1 MFFGLVF
8 GVIRLL
14 PFDVNQ
20 SELIRFAYDNPLGVL
35 RRFHLIKVAFK
46 KGKWW

>member
-20 SELIRFAYDNPLGVL
+20 SELIRFAYDNPLEVL
-35 RRFHLIKVAFK
+35 RRFHLLEVAFK